1 MGPLAYIWNVLIKAE
16 AWALKTKSARP
27 CIKTQD
33 ETIPL
38 RDLIACVSAS
48 IKLLSINV
56 SMYLQ
61 CRKSA
66 LRPHLDPK
74 YHTLAGPSNKIT
86 SFLFGD
92 NLEQKVSDIFKIAQA
107 AQSNRFQAVRGR
119 SRVQHRSFCPRRK
132 FQKNFQYQNQ
142 GNQFSQYSRQSR
154 GGGGSRRQFSGA
166 SVFCGGRMCS
176 N

>member
-1 MGPLAYIWNVLIKAE
+1 M
-16 AWALKTKSARP
+16 
-27 CIKTQD
+27 
-33 ETIPL
+33 PL

-48 IKLLSINV
+48 MKLLSINV
-56 SMYLQ
+56 SLYLQ

-66 LRPHLDPK
+66 LCPHLDPK
-74 YHTLAGPSNKIT
+74 YHTLAGPSNRIT

-107 AQSNRFQAVRGR
+107 VQSNRFQAVRGR
-119 SRVQHRSFCPRRK
+119 SRLQHRSFRPHRK

-154 GGGGSRRQFSGA
+154 GRGGSRRQFGGA
-166 SVFCGGRMCS
+166 SGFCGGCMCS
-176 N
+176 NRFRPNFRRYQGPPHT